1 MQQRRENTMAIR
13 QLSDK
18 VALNNGVEM
27 PRFGLG
33 VFQAD
38 DGEEVKQSV
47 LSAINIG
54 YRSVDTAAAYDNEQG
69 VGQAIQECGIPR
81 DQLFITT
88 KLANPDQG
96 YESVF
101 KAFEESR
108 SKLGLDYIDLYLIHW
123 PVKGK
128 YKESWRALEQLYS
141 DGRVRAIGVSN
152 FQTHHLLDLMEGS
165 TVVPAIN
172 QVELHP
178 RLSQQELRT
187 FCNKYKIQVEAWSPL
202 MKGQLLDNETLVT
215 LAEKHNKT
223 TSQIILRWNIQ
234 SGIVTIPKSVKEA
247 RIRENSD
254 IFDFELTDS
263 DMKAVDGLNL
273 NQRIGPDPDNFDF

>member
-27 PRFGLG
+27 PRLGLG

-47 LSAINIG
+47 LSAIKIG

-152 FQTHHLLDLMEGS
+152 FQAHHLLDLMEGS

-215 LAEKHNKT
+215 LAEKHKKT
-223 TSQIILRWNIQ
+223 TSQIILRWDIQ